1 MRTVFGVLVL
11 GVAAILTAGVLRAAG
26 EPPAWAYAI
35 PPAPPA
41 GAPAAP
47 AQPAAPDPKP
57 LTLPGSTLSF
67 PFPTR
72 FGHGWKQRSLNG
84 NGAGD
89 TSAVY
94 TKSLSA

>member
-47 AQPAAPDPKP
+47 AQPAAPDP
-57 LTLPGSTLSF
+57 
-67 PFPTR
+67 
-72 FGHGWKQRSLNG
+72 
-84 NGAGD
+84 D
-89 TSAVY
+89 TADAARQHAEFSARQHP
-94 TKSLSA
+94 